1 MDKEYLIQE
10 KPLKALLIFA
20 FPMIIGNLF
29 QQFYTMV
36 DSVVVGRFVSE
47 HALAAVGAS
56 YSLTN
61 VFISIAIGG
70 GVGASVLTS
79 RYFGSREYRKMK
91 TSVTT
96 AMLSFL
102 MVSLILGGIG
112 LFFGQEIMKLLNTP
126 ENILEQATEYLNIY
140 FLGLPFLF
148 MYNILSAMFNALG
161 RSKIPLY
168 LLIFSSVFNIVL
180 DVVFVRE
187 FHMGVAGVA
196 WATLIAQGISA
207 VVAFLLFVREMK
219 QYQGEK
225 GDTRFDKEEFSRMSR
240 IALPSILQQ
249 STVSIGMMLVQS
261 VVNSF
266 GAEMLAGFSAAM
278 RIESICIVP
287 MAAMGNV
294 MSSFTAIGMMLVQ
307 SVVNSFGAEML
318 AGFSA
323 AMRIE
328 SICIVPMAAMGNVMS
343 SFTAQNL
350 GAGKQERVVKGYHTG
365 YGIVFGFGIILCV
378 ILEFF
383 YQPLIGMFLGE
394 EGTALAISTGTDY
407 LRFIGWFFTFI
418 GLKMITDGLLR
429 GAGDM
434 KMFTV
439 ANLVNLSIR
448 STGTDYLRFIGWFFT
463 FIGLKM
469 ITDGL
474 LRGAGDMKM
483 FTVANLVNLSIRV
496 IMAVTLAPVF
506 GIAMVWYAVPVGW
519 AANYV
524 ISFLEYRTGK
534 WRKKVK

>member
-1 MDKEYLIQE
+1 M
-10 KPLKALLIFA
+10 IFA

-102 MVSLILGGIG
+102 VVSLILGGTG
-112 LFFGQEIMKLLNTP
+112 LFFGQEIMELLNTP

-294 MSSFTAIGMMLVQ
+294 MSSFTA
-307 SVVNSFGAEML
+307 
-318 AGFSA
+318 
-323 AMRIE
+323 
-328 SICIVPMAAMGNVMS
+328 
-343 SFTAQNL
+343 QNL

-365 YGIVFGFGIILCV
+365 YGIVFGFGMILCV

-394 EGTALAISTGTDY
+394 EGTALA
-407 LRFIGWFFTFI
+407 
-418 GLKMITDGLLR
+418 M
-429 GAGDM
+429 
-434 KMFTV
+434 
-439 ANLVNLSIR
+439 

>member
-1 MDKEYLIQE
+1 M
-10 KPLKALLIFA
+10 IFA

-102 MVSLILGGIG
+102 VVSLILGGTG
-112 LFFGQEIMKLLNTP
+112 LFFGQEIMELLNTP

-168 LLIFSSVFNIVL
+168 LLIFSSLFNIVL

-294 MSSFTAIGMMLVQ
+294 MSSFTA
-307 SVVNSFGAEML
+307 
-318 AGFSA
+318 
-323 AMRIE
+323 
-328 SICIVPMAAMGNVMS
+328 
-343 SFTAQNL
+343 QNL

-365 YGIVFGFGIILCV
+365 YGIVFGFGMILCV

-394 EGTALAISTGTDY
+394 EGTALA
-407 LRFIGWFFTFI
+407 
-418 GLKMITDGLLR
+418 M
-429 GAGDM
+429 
-434 KMFTV
+434 
-439 ANLVNLSIR
+439 

>member
-1 MDKEYLIQE
+1 
-10 KPLKALLIFA
+10 
-20 FPMIIGNLF
+20 
-29 QQFYTMV
+29 MV

-102 MVSLILGGIG
+102 VVSLILGGTG
-112 LFFGQEIMKLLNTP
+112 LFFGQEIMELLNTP

-294 MSSFTAIGMMLVQ
+294 MSSFTA
-307 SVVNSFGAEML
+307 
-318 AGFSA
+318 
-323 AMRIE
+323 
-328 SICIVPMAAMGNVMS
+328 
-343 SFTAQNL
+343 QNL

-365 YGIVFGFGIILCV
+365 YGIVFGFGMILCV

-394 EGTALAISTGTDY
+394 EGTALA
-407 LRFIGWFFTFI
+407 
-418 GLKMITDGLLR
+418 M
-429 GAGDM
+429 
-434 KMFTV
+434 
-439 ANLVNLSIR
+439 